1 MRQVLG
7 LLLVAGLACDRG
19 GDDEP
24 AASRGPRPFPVE
36 ITTVETRPITFAIEA
51 VGSVVA
57 FEEIQ
62 VTSRVT
68 GVVEKVRF
76 TEGQAVK
83 AGQTLVEIEPQ
94 RFQIAVRTAQAALER
109 TKATQSEAQAGL
121 ARREQATQN
130 NPGLIPGE
138 EVESWRTRVSTA
150 GAEIAAARA
159 ALDRARLDLRD
170 AYVKA
175 PVAGVLETRTVN
187 TGQFVQPGTV
197 LATLVRRDPLLLK
210 FDVPEGEAG
219 GLSTGMKVSFVATEA
234 AEPFAATIKLVT
246 TAADPVTR
254 MVKVTAEV
262 DDPRQE
268 TLRPGTFAR
277 VSVQLGDSRPAIAVP
292 QTAVRPSEKGFLA
305 YVVVDGKAHERVV
318 ELGMHT
324 PDGRVQVTKGLKV
337 GEVLVVRGAEA
348 LRDGVPVALAGAEK
362 PAKGAP

>member
-1 MRQVLG
+1 MRPLA
-7 LLLVAGLACDRG
+7 LALVALLACDRG
-19 GDDEP
+19 GDDK
-24 AASRGPRPFPVE
+24 AAAPRGPRPFPVE
-36 ITTVETRPITFAIEA
+36 TSPVETRPIAFAIQA

-76 TEGQAVK
+76 SEGQAVK
-83 AGQTLVEIEPQ
+83 AGQVLAEIEPQ

-109 TKATQSEAQAGL
+109 ARATQNEAQAGL
-121 ARREQATQN
+121 TRREEATRN

-138 EVESWRTRVSTA
+138 EVEGWRTRVSTA

-175 PVAGVLETRTVN
+175 PVAGVLETRTVQ

-210 FDVPEGEAG
+210 FDVPEAEAA
-219 GLSTGMKVSFVATEA
+219 GLAPGQKVSFAA
-234 AEPFAATIKLVT
+234 AEGDAPYSATIKLVT

-262 DDPRQE
+262 DDPRQAA
-268 TLRPGTFAR
+268 LRPGTFAR
-277 VSVQLGDSRPAIAVP
+277 VSVQLGESREAIAVP
-292 QTAVRPSEKGFLA
+292 QAAVRPSEKGFLA
-305 YVVVDGKAHERVV
+305 YVVVDGKAVEKVV

-324 PDGRVQVTKGLKV
+324 PDGRVQVTRGLKV
-337 GEVLVVRGAEA
+337 GELLVVRGAEA
-348 LRDGVPVALAGAEK
+348 LRDGVPVAPAGALPRAGK
-362 PAKGAP
+362 AAQ